1 MPEILF
7 RSTAMADE
15 SIHKVEPIPT
25 ANYNSAIAKAVEW
38 LGDRY
43 LLAKPINA
51 APNRATPP
59 MARNSPRSRQGQGQ
73 AHR

>member
-1 MPEILF
+1 MTHPQSPSLKPPF
-7 RSTAMADE
+7 AA
-15 SIHKVEPIPT
+15 

-51 APNRATPP
+51 APTGFRRPGPSAAT
-59 MARNSPRSRQGQGQ
+59 
-73 AHR
+73 

>member
-1 MPEILF
+1 
-7 RSTAMADE
+7 MADE
-15 SIHKVEPIPT
+15 SNPKVEPLPT
-25 ANYNSAIAKAVEW
+25 ANYSSAIAKAVEW

-51 APNRATPP
+51 APNRAAPP
-59 MARNSPRSRQGQGQ
+59 AGRDSPRSRQGQ

>member
-1 MPEILF
+1 
-7 RSTAMADE
+7 MADE
-15 SIHKVEPIPT
+15 SNHKVEPPT
-25 ANYNSAIAKAVEW
+25 ANYSSAIAKAVEW

-59 MARNSPRSRQGQGQ
+59 VARSAPVHRS
-73 AHR
+73 